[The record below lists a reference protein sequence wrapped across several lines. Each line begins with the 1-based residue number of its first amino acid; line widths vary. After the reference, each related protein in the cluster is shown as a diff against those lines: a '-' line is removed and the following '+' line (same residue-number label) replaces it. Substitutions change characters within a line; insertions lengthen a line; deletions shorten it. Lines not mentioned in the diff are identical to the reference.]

1 MTRSHMVTAP
11 TPFSPAGS
19 TVPIALAEV
28 PDNHPCLWGRLE
40 LLPAAPL
47 LEEPDAKLLPTRRT
61 GQAQHWWTSRKQGA
75 IDRQGQPITAINDV
89 RGARPIYALPDDL
102 SDIRLGKTRRRPVV
116 LYGGTVF
123 EHFGHLLLDLNRLY
137 RLLLLFRRSRE
148 PIWVHYPALGD
159 GGTIEN
165 PLVKAW
171 FDCLGIR
178 KRVRV
183 VRCSLG
189 CDQLVSS
196 PALYRD
202 RCYATADFPRAAQHA
217 LAPKLRRRLLALE
230 PDTAPIAYL
239 SRHQLSTGTTRFDG
253 ELEVVEALRKLPNV
267 TVICPEE
274 LSIEAKLGL
283 YRRHRVITGF
293 VQAAMVLKY
302 FVPTTRP
309 GDLARQLM
317 LVAGRNSL
325 NSNWVNMERAF
336 GFGDQLLDCTHPS
349 GAREGEELVELGS
362 PQRAEGFQR
371 LNRFNAGLVIDQLR
385 ALSER

>member
-1 MTRSHMVTAP
+1 MVSAAVAP
-11 TPFSPAGS
+11 LTLADVPA
-19 TVPIALAEV
+19 
-28 PDNHPCLWGRLE
+28 DHPCLWGHLGVV
-40 LLPAAPL
+40 PSSPL
-47 LEEPDAKLLPTRRT
+47 VIEEDARLLPTRRT
-61 GQAQHWWTSRKQGA
+61 GQGEHWWVSRKQGA
-75 IDRQGQPITAINDV
+75 LDQRGQVISALNDV
-89 RGARPIYALPDDL
+89 RGARRIYALPDDL
-102 SDIRLGKTRRRPVV
+102 SGMRTSSERRRSVV

-183 VRCSLG
+183 VRCTLN

-217 LAPKLRRRLLALE
+217 LAPKLRRRLLALQPE
-230 PDTAPIAYL
+230 GAPIAYL
-239 SRHQLSTGTTRFDG
+239 SRHKLQGGTTRFDG
-253 ELEVVEALRKLPNV
+253 ELEVVEALRKLRNV
-267 TVICPEE
+267 AVICPEE

-349 GAREGEELVELGS
+349 GVREGEELVELGS

>member
-1 MTRSHMVTAP
+1 MTAA
-11 TPFSPAGS
+11 TPLSQAGS
-19 TVPIALAEV
+19 AAPIALADV

-47 LEEPDAKLLPTRRT
+47 LEERDACLLPTRRT

-75 IDRQGQPITAINDV
+75 IDQQGQPISTLTDV
-89 RGARPIYALPDDL
+89 RGARRIYALPDDL
-102 SDIRLGKTRRRPVV
+102 TGMRTRSDRRRSVV
-116 LYGGTVF
+116 LYGGTVY

-202 RCYATADFPRAAQHA
+202 RCYATADFPRAAQRA
-217 LAPKLRRRLLALE
+217 LNGKLRRRLLALE
-230 PDTAPIAYL
+230 PDAAPIAYL
-239 SRHQLSTGTTRFDG
+239 SRHKLSSGTTRFDG